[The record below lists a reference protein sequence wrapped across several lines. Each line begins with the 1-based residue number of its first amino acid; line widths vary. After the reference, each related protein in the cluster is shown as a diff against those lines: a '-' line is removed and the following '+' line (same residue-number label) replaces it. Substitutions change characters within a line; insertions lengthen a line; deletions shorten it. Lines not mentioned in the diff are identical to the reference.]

1 MHPDVPSFPYKETR
15 EKFQFL
21 SLTTS
26 LEAISVLEHVRV
38 ECERVC
44 NLALFHTGASKHLKL
59 EEFDQTQ
66 QQATTQ
72 VTIELFSFQ
81 EE

>member
-1 MHPDVPSFPYKETR
+1 MHPDVPPFPYKEVR
-15 EKFQFL
+15 EKFLFL

-26 LEAISVLEHVRV
+26 LEAIKVLEHVRV

-44 NLALFHTGASKHLKL
+44 FLSMFHTGASKHLKL
-59 EEFDQTQ
+59 EEFDQAQ

-72 VTIELFSFQ
+72 VL
-81 EE
+81 

>member
-1 MHPDVPSFPYKETR
+1 MHPDVPSFPFQEMR

-26 LEAISVLEHVRV
+26 LEAIKVLEHVRV
-38 ECERVC
+38 ECEKVC
-44 NLALFHTGASKHLKL
+44 TLSLFHTGASKHLKL
-59 EEFDQTQ
+59 DEFDQTQ

-72 VTIELFSFQ
+72 VCMYMLQ
-81 EE
+81 